1 VNTIIYHNI
10 YRMLKVKQNE
20 LQQERCSSSQ
30 CLKCV
35 ANENGR
41 RCKYGFNS
49 KLEPFKLLI
58 GNSGLNNTQRKE
70 VSLGLTHI
78 LLQYT
83 ILIHVLTC

>member
-1 VNTIIYHNI
+1 
-10 YRMLKVKQNE
+10 MLKVKQNE

-41 RCKYGFNS
+41 RRCKYGINS
-49 KLEPFKLLI
+49 ELEPFKLLI
-58 GNSGLNNTQRKE
+58 RNSGLNNTQGKE

-83 ILIHVLTC
+83 ILIRVLTC